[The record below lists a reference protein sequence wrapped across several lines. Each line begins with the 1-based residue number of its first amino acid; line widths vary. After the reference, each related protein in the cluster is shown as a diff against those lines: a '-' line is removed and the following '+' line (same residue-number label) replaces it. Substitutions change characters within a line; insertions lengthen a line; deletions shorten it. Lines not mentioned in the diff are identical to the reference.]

1 MFPDS
6 SRRTAAE
13 PGSVAARSALVTF
26 RLLYMI
32 FVRLCGW
39 LALLPQSDSV
49 KNSEILVLR
58 HQIAVLQRQVRP
70 PRLPWADRAIMAASP
85 GGCPPRTATIWP

>member
-1 MFPDS
+1 
-6 SRRTAAE
+6 
-13 PGSVAARSALVTF
+13 VTF

-85 GGCPPRTATIWP
+85 GGCPPRTATSWP